1 MKLPHLLQRARRDD
15 AGTAAIEF
23 AFIASFLLVLL
34 VGVTDVSR
42 LALTSMRVRYA
53 AEAGATFAAFNGSDI
68 AANDP
73 SVIAAATAATSAN
86 ATTTTAIVYGCA
98 TSTGVQIVPSTTTTC
113 IAYGSALA
121 PGKYVT
127 VTSQADFAPYF
138 QPAFIVYPQTLSQTL
153 QVRVK

>member
-1 MKLPHLLQRARRDD
+1 MKLSQIFLRARRDE

-53 AEAGATFAAFNGSDI
+53 AEAGATFAASNGSEV
-68 AANDP
+68 AVNDP
-73 SVIAAATAATSAN
+73 AVIAAATAATSTRP
-86 ATTTTAIVYGCA
+86 TTTTAIVYGCA
-98 TSTGVQIVPSTTTTC
+98 TLTGVQVVPSTTATC

>member
-1 MKLPHLLQRARRDD
+1 MKLPHVFVRARRDES
-15 AGTAAIEF
+15 GTAAIEF

-34 VGVTDVSR
+34 VGITDVSR
-42 LALTSMRVRYA
+42 LALASMRVRYA
-53 AEAGATFAAFNGSDI
+53 AEAGATFAAFNGSEVEV
-68 AANDP
+68 NDP
-73 SVIAAATAATSAN
+73 AVIAAATAATSAN

-98 TSTGVQIVPSTTTTC
+98 RPSGVQIVPSATTTC
-113 IAYGSALA
+113 IGYGSPHA
-121 PGKYVT
+121 PGKYVS